1 MTRLDRWISER
12 TDMSR
17 KEARRCIQRGKVRVD
32 GEVVRQTDA
41 RIDHQEVT
49 VEGVTPRSE
58 PPLFV
63 AWHKPFGVL
72 SSTSDPTG
80 RESLATVAG
89 DLLEWGLHPVGRLDA
104 DTDGLLLFSRDGQ
117 LTQRLLH
124 PKRAVIRTYIA
135 QVENLPAPDLK
146 LRLANGVMTSDGKVI
161 ADLRRADGHTLV
173 VSVTEG
179 KHRMV
184 RRLLANSGHPVQ
196 TLRRLS
202 YGAIALGE
210 LPPGAWRVPT
220 PDELAWSR
228 KLLGRD

>member
-1 MTRLDRWISER
+1 MMRLDRWVSEY

-32 GEVVRQTDA
+32 GEVVRQTDV
-41 RIDHQEVT
+41 RIAEQSVT
-49 VEGVTPRSE
+49 IDGVTPRST

-72 SSTSDPTG
+72 SSTSDPRG
-80 RESLATVAG
+80 RPSLATDAG

-124 PKRAVIRTYIA
+124 PKRAVVRTYIA
-135 QVENLPAPDLK
+135 QVENPPEPDLK
-146 LRLANGVMTSDGKVI
+146 ARLAAGIKTSAGVVM
-161 ADLRRADGHTLV
+161 ADLKHADGQTLK

-184 RRLLANSGHPVQ
+184 RRILANSGHPVQ

-202 YGAIALGE
+202 YGAIELGDLE
-210 LPPGAWRVPT
+210 PGVWRLPSEE
-220 PDELAWSR
+220 ELAWA
-228 KLLGRD
+228 KDLLRGS